1 MDYILENGGSG
12 TIAQSL
18 EAIAVGGVI
27 AVVGFLSA
35 APQSQMPDI
44 ASLALS
50 KGCIVRGIKVG
61 SRELTE
67 QVVRF
72 VGEHNLD
79 IPVEKVFGFSQEEV
93 IKAYKYLVE
102 GQHVGKICIELP

>member
-1 MDYILENGGSG
+1 MDYIFENGGSG

-18 EAIAVGGVI
+18 DAVAVGGVI
-27 AVVGFLSA
+27 AVIGFLSA

-44 ASLALS
+44 ARLVLA
-50 KGCIVRGIKVG
+50 KGCIVRGIQVG

-67 QVVRF
+67 QAVRF
-72 VGEHNLD
+72 VGEHDLD

-93 IKAYKYLVE
+93 VKAYKYLAG
-102 GQHVGKICIELP
+102 GQHVGKICIELS